1 MEEIMKVFYNNKY
14 AASKY
19 AFDTTRKS
27 LHIAGSMI
35 EYPIQGATL
44 TDPTEYEPVAEEIV
58 GIVHSDQYVKD
69 VKTGGPLGGSQ
80 GFTWDP
86 GIYTMALAHASGLVG
101 AVEAVHN
108 GDPVAGSL
116 SSGLH
121 HADHDGGAGFCTF
134 NGLAVAAMRATDLG
148 YRNIAIIDFD
158 AHGGGGT
165 YSITQKF
172 LPDTTFQVDVVVSA
186 FDTYSVKDSKSNINI
201 LKGSSGDRDYMDAI
215 TNAMGIVA
223 KNRPDF
229 IIYNAGMD
237 PINAGYSR
245 HSLAYREELVAE
257 VCLALEVPTI
267 FALAGGY
274 TWGSTS
280 MDELVNLHR
289 LTIRSFAESTLPK
302 D

>member
-1 MEEIMKVFYNNKY
+1 MKVFYNSKY

-27 LHIAGSMI
+27 VHIAESMDKFAI
-35 EYPIQGATL
+35 NNATL
-44 TDPTEYEPVAEEIV
+44 TDPTEYEPIAEEIV
-58 GIVHSDQYVKD
+58 GIVHADQYVKD

-80 GFTWDP
+80 GFEWDP

-101 AVEAVHN
+101 AVEAVHA
-108 GDPVAGSL
+108 GAPVAGSL

-121 HADHDGGAGFCTF
+121 HADHEGGAGFCTF

-158 AHGGGGT
+158 AHAGGGT
-165 YSITQKF
+165 YSITRKF
-172 LPDTTFQVDVVVSA
+172 LPDTTFQVDVVVSP
-186 FDTYSVKDSKSNINI
+186 FDTYKVSDLKSNINI
-201 LKGSSGDRDYMDAI
+201 LSGSASDRDYMDAI
-215 TNAMGIVA
+215 TESLGIVA
-223 KNRPDF
+223 KNQPDF

-237 PINAGYSR
+237 PINSGYSR

-257 VCLALEVPTI
+257 VCSALQVPTI